1 MKNYM
6 PGYQR
11 KTFLQLI
18 ALAVSFFCAASVVTS
33 LFCAAQEL
41 RPIPDDATRVYY
53 ENAPGKFTAIPFESN
68 TTKLDPFAVAK
79 KDKVTY
85 AEVKGATASTVIAD
99 ALPRFYVFV
108 ADKMDPPPHQ
118 LVRLTAKKDARRF
131 TVVSIKGRKGYSP
144 MDAETI
150 KLEYRLLE
158 RVPVRRGPGLIT
170 FLNYMELRPR
180 QELTPGEYA
189 IIGDSL
195 LDIAAFR
202 IQRVGQTFLPAPGQV
217 ILPKHSRRDG
227 AKRTPRLGQ
236 FQ

>member
-1 MKNYM
+1 M
-6 PGYQR
+6 PSRKR

-18 ALAVSFFCAASVVTS
+18 VLALVFFGAGFFVPSKFSV
-33 LFCAAQEL
+33 AQEL
-41 RPIPDDATRVYY
+41 RPLPDDATRVYY
-53 ENAPGKFTAIPFESN
+53 ENAPGKFTALPFEAN
-68 TTKLDPFAVAK
+68 TTALDSFVVAN

-85 AEVKGATASTVIAD
+85 AEVKGPTAFTVLTD
-99 ALPRFYVFV
+99 QLPRFYVFV

-118 LVRLTAKKDARRF
+118 LVRLTRKKDARRF
-131 TVVSIKGRKGYSP
+131 TVVSTKGRKGYSP
-144 MDAETI
+144 MDAETV

-158 RVPVRRGPGLIT
+158 RVPVRSGPGLIT

-202 IQRVGQTFLPAPGQV
+202 I
-217 ILPKHSRRDG
+217 SE
-227 AKRTPRLGQ
+227 
-236 FQ
+236 

>member
-1 MKNYM
+1 MKNCM

-18 ALAVSFFCAASVVTS
+18 VVVLCFFWAGSFVSSKV
-33 LFCAAQEL
+33 AQEL

-53 ENAPGKFTAIPFESN
+53 ENAPGKFTALPFEAN
-68 TTKLDPFAVAK
+68 TTTLDPFVVAK

-85 AEVKGATASTVIAD
+85 AEVKGATAATVLTD
-99 ALPRFYVFV
+99 QLPRFYVFV

-118 LVRLTAKKDARRF
+118 LVRLTTKKDMRRF

-158 RVPVRRGPGLIT
+158 RVQVRRGPGVIM

-195 LDIAAFR
+195 LDISAFR
-202 IQRVGQTFLPAPGQV
+202 IQ
-217 ILPKHSRRDG
+217 
-227 AKRTPRLGQ
+227 
-236 FQ
+236 

>member
-1 MKNYM
+1 MERYILCRAPWRLYVVAFSMKNVM

-11 KTFLQLI
+11 KPFLQFTVLVLSFCS
-18 ALAVSFFCAASVVTS
+18 AGSFVSSKVRV
-33 LFCAAQEL
+33 AQEL

-79 KDKVTY
+79 RDKVTY
-85 AEVKGATASTVIAD
+85 AEVKGPTAATVLTD
-99 ALPRFYVFV
+99 QLPRFYVFV

-118 LVRLTAKKDARRF
+118 LVRLAAKKDARRF
-131 TVVSIKGRKGYSP
+131 TVVSSKGRKGYSP

-158 RVPVRRGPGLIT
+158 RVPVLRGPGLII

-195 LDIAAFR
+195 RDIAAFR
-202 IQRVGQTFLPAPGQV
+202 IQ
-217 ILPKHSRRDG
+217 
-227 AKRTPRLGQ
+227 
-236 FQ
+236 

>member
-1 MKNYM
+1 M
-6 PGYQR
+6 PGRRR
-11 KTFLQLI
+11 KTFLQL
-18 ALAVSFFCAASVVTS
+18 LVLVLSFFCAGSFVCS
-33 LFCAAQEL
+33 KFCLAQEL

-53 ENAPGKFTAIPFESN
+53 ENAPGKFTALPFEAN
-68 TTKLDPFAVAK
+68 TTKLDPFVVAK

-85 AEVKGATASTVIAD
+85 AQVKGPTASTVLTD
-99 ALPRFYVFV
+99 HLPRFYVFV

-118 LVRLTAKKDARRF
+118 LVRLTTKMDARRF
-131 TVVSIKGRKGYSP
+131 TVVSSKGHKGYSP

-158 RVPVRRGPGLIT
+158 RVQVLRGPGLII

-202 IQRVGQTFLPAPGQV
+202 IGE
-217 ILPKHSRRDG
+217 
-227 AKRTPRLGQ
+227 
-236 FQ
+236 

>member
-1 MKNYM
+1 M

-18 ALAVSFFCAASVVTS
+18 ALALTFLCANFFVSSKVRV
-33 LFCAAQEL
+33 AQEL

-53 ENAPGKFTAIPFESN
+53 ENAPGKFTALAFEAN
-68 TTKLDPFAVAK
+68 TTALNPFVVAK

-85 AEVKGATASTVIAD
+85 AEVKGPTAATVLAER
-99 ALPRFYVFV
+99 LPRFYVFV

-118 LVRLTAKKDARRF
+118 LVRLTTKKNARRF

-158 RVPVRRGPGLIT
+158 RVPVRRAMGLII
-170 FLNYMELRPR
+170 FLNYLELRPR

-202 IQRVGQTFLPAPGQV
+202 IRE
-217 ILPKHSRRDG
+217 
-227 AKRTPRLGQ
+227 
-236 FQ
+236 

>member
-1 MKNYM
+1 M

-18 ALAVSFFCAASVVTS
+18 ALALTFFCANFFVSSKVRV
-33 LFCAAQEL
+33 AQEL

-53 ENAPGKFTAIPFESN
+53 ENAPGKFAALAFEAN
-68 TTKLDPFAVAK
+68 TTALNPFVVAK

-85 AEVKGATASTVIAD
+85 AEVKGPTAATVLAER
-99 ALPRFYVFV
+99 LPRFYVFV

-118 LVRLTAKKDARRF
+118 LVRLTTKKNARRF

-158 RVPVRRGPGLIT
+158 RVPVRRAMGLII
-170 FLNYMELRPR
+170 FLNYLELRPR

-202 IQRVGQTFLPAPGQV
+202 IRE
-217 ILPKHSRRDG
+217 
-227 AKRTPRLGQ
+227 
-236 FQ
+236 

>member
-1 MKNYM
+1 MR
-6 PGYQR
+6 GSQR
-11 KTFLQLI
+11 KIFLQLTVL
-18 ALAVSFFCAASVVTS
+18 ALSFFCAGSFVPSKVRV
-33 LFCAAQEL
+33 AQEL

-53 ENAPGKFTAIPFESN
+53 ENAPGKFTAIPFEAN
-68 TTKLDPFAVAK
+68 TTSLDPFAVAK
-79 KDKVTY
+79 KDRVTY
-85 AEVKGATASTVIAD
+85 AKVKGPTAATVLTD
-99 ALPRFYVFV
+99 QLPRFYVFV

-118 LVRLTAKKDARRF
+118 LVRLTTKKDARRF

-150 KLEYRLLE
+150 KLDYRLLE
-158 RVPVRRGPGLIT
+158 RVQVLRGPGLII

-202 IQRVGQTFLPAPGQV
+202 IR
-217 ILPKHSRRDG
+217 
-227 AKRTPRLGQ
+227 
-236 FQ
+236 